1 MLTMVVPASPPSCPP
16 MSLAWINT
24 WYSSFTSLSI
34 LGKAVFITPGVR
46 ARFMRGGG
54 KREGIQSGGKK
65 EVAGKSGW
73 DIQRERNW
81 GLYTRQAGRHSI
93 YFKMHNIWPAKKLTP
108 PHGAAEVRGRKW
120 RSPYKL
126 ETLDIQYGALVK
138 PYNDSLEDLRPW
150 DQRGFI
156 LQINSGVNGRVAG

>member
-46 ARFMRGGG
+46 ARFMSGGG

-65 EVAGKSGW
+65 EKRGSGK
-73 DIQRERNW
+73 ERL
-81 GLYTRQAGRHSI
+81 GHTKR
-93 YFKMHNIWPAKKLTP
+93 KKLRVIHKASREALNLFQNAQYMASKEAHSSAWSCRGTRP
-108 PHGAAEVRGRKW
+108 KMEV
-120 RSPYKL
+120 
-126 ETLDIQYGALVK
+126 TLQTG
-138 PYNDSLEDLRPW
+138 NT
-150 DQRGFI
+150 
-156 LQINSGVNGRVAG
+156 